1 MGVAWGFG
9 AALSALML
17 LCVDPALA
25 EAVAPDEPSLL
36 LFAGSDLWRDGAFLH
51 GGALWSPGGLDV
63 DGFTLK
69 LLLAG
74 GGYTYPSGGL
84 HTDVD
89 GTLVSASVLPGWRG
103 ISDGIIVALYAGP
116 IVQNY
121 RLSPFDP
128 GSLLHGFYSGAQIAG
143 DVWYQPTPASMVA
156 INGSVASIAAIGT
169 MRAAVGWRFD
179 QPFFLVLRRRHC
191 GASTINN
198 GGSARMS
205 PAFALM
211 VSNGQPVPDWQSNF
225 LAAPA
230 PICASASI
238 HGSKALAR
246 SGHPR
251 LSREALSSLRHVFI
265 LARHI
270 ASAGE
275 KTRD

>member
-51 GGALWSPGGLDV
+51 GGTLWSPGGLDV

-103 ISDGIIVALYAGP
+103 ISDGITIALYAGP

-179 QPFFLVLRRRHC
+179 QPFFVGPEAQALWCIDYQQWRL
-191 GASTINN
+191 GAHVTGFRLN
-198 GGSARMS
+198 GFEWS
-205 PAFALM
+205 
-211 VSNGQPVPDWQSNF
+211 
-225 LAAPA
+225 
-230 PICASASI
+230 
-238 HGSKALAR
+238 
-246 SGHPR
+246 
-251 LSREALSSLRHVFI
+251 
-265 LARHI
+265 
-270 ASAGE
+270 ASAGLAVE
-275 KTRD
+275 SFGRAGPYLRLGVNTRF

>member
-1 MGVAWGFG
+1 M
-9 AALSALML
+9 
-17 LCVDPALA
+17 
-25 EAVAPDEPSLL
+25 APDEPSLL

-51 GGALWSPGGLDV
+51 GGTLWSPGGLDV

-179 QPFFLVLRRRHC
+179 QPFFFGPEAQALWCIDYQQWRL
-191 GASTINN
+191 GAHVTGFRLN
-198 GGSARMS
+198 GFEWS
-205 PAFALM
+205 
-211 VSNGQPVPDWQSNF
+211 
-225 LAAPA
+225 
-230 PICASASI
+230 
-238 HGSKALAR
+238 
-246 SGHPR
+246 
-251 LSREALSSLRHVFI
+251 
-265 LARHI
+265 
-270 ASAGE
+270 ASAGLAVE
-275 KTRD
+275 SFGRAGPYLRLGVNTRF